1 VRHVESGPHETRTR
15 SLNRDPPELRS
26 RGVLEPF
33 DKPTRNSELNAVRKA
48 NHDLVFLL
56 TIRSGDDLT
65 V

>member
-1 VRHVESGPHETRTR
+1 VRHVESRPDETRSR
-15 SLNRDPPELRS
+15 SLNRDPPELRN

-33 DKPTRNSELNAVRKA
+33 DKSARNCELNAVRKA